1 MSFSDK
7 TIVDPLLKDLDEKK
21 VSFRRNVVSLASEL
35 KQVRGRL
42 VSQEQS
48 FLKETQTRKEA
59 EKKAKNMEMEM
70 CKLHKR
76 LEERNSQ
83 LHASASAAEKFIK
96 DLEEFRSQLDATNQ
110 TAGASADSAESTKI
124 QCSVLKQQLDDKT
137 RSLREHEHRVTQLGH
152 QLDDLQRGLSLR
164 ECSEKQLRDELRRI
178 EREVTESITKSG
190 IGSKDCVLKK
200 FLEDV
205 SPVNFERMNR
215 LVEVNDVEFKKLKDE
230 IRLMSGHWKH
240 QTKEL
245 ESQLEKQRRT
255 DQDLKKKILKLEFCL
270 QETRSQTR
278 KLQRKE
284 ERRDM
289 EIKEIR
295 DLMSGKQQGNEES
308 WGKQKFWDN
317 SGFKIVV
324 SMSMLMLVVKG
335 EPNISYIC
343 SRYYRAPE
351 LIFGATEYTTAIDVW
366 SAGCVM
372 AELLLGQPLFPGESG
387 VDQLVEII
395 KVLGTPTRE
404 EIKCMNP
411 NYTEFKFPQI
421 KAHPWHKI
429 FHKRMPP
436 EAVDLVSR
444 LLQYSPSLRCG
455 ALDALVHPFFDEL
468 RDPNARLPNGRFF
481 PPLFNFKPHE
491 LKGVPV
497 EMVAKLVPEHA
508 RKQCPWLGL

>member
-1 MSFSDK
+1 MSCSDK
-7 TIVDPLLKDLDEKK
+7 KTTVDPLLKDLDEKK
-21 VSFRRNVVSLASEL
+21 ESFRRNVVSLASEL

-59 EKKAKNMEMEM
+59 EKRAKNMEMEM
-70 CKLHKR
+70 CKLNKR

-83 LHASASAAEKFIK
+83 LHASASDAEKFIK

-110 TAGASADSAESTKI
+110 TAEASADSAESTKI

-152 QLDDLQRGLSLR
+152 QHDDLQRGLSLR
-164 ECSEKQLRDELRRI
+164 ECSEKQLREELRRI
-178 EREVTESITKSG
+178 EREVTESITKAG
-190 IGSKDCVLKK
+190 IGSNDCVLKK

-215 LVEVNDVEFKKLKDE
+215 LVEVNDVEVKKLKDE

-295 DLMSGKQQGNEES
+295 DLMSGKQQGDEES

-324 SMSMLMLVVKG
+324 SMSMLMLVVV
-335 EPNISYIC
+335 S
-343 SRYYRAPE
+343 
-351 LIFGATEYTTAIDVW
+351 
-366 SAGCVM
+366 
-372 AELLLGQPLFPGESG
+372 
-387 VDQLVEII
+387 
-395 KVLGTPTRE
+395 
-404 EIKCMNP
+404 
-411 NYTEFKFPQI
+411 
-421 KAHPWHKI
+421 
-429 FHKRMPP
+429 KR
-436 EAVDLVSR
+436 
-444 LLQYSPSLRCG
+444 
-455 ALDALVHPFFDEL
+455 
-468 RDPNARLPNGRFF
+468 
-481 PPLFNFKPHE
+481 
-491 LKGVPV
+491 
-497 EMVAKLVPEHA
+497 
-508 RKQCPWLGL
+508 

>member
-7 TIVDPLLKDLDEKK
+7 TTVDPLLKDLDEKK
-21 VSFRRNVVSLASEL
+21 ESFRRNVVSLASEL

-59 EKKAKNMEMEM
+59 EKRAKNMEMEM

-83 LHASASAAEKFIK
+83 LHASASDAEKFIK

-110 TAGASADSAESTKI
+110 TAEASADSAESTKI

-137 RSLREHEHRVTQLGH
+137 CSLREHEHRVTQLGH

-164 ECSEKQLRDELRRI
+164 ECSEKQLREELRRI
-178 EREVTESITKSG
+178 EREVTEAITKAG
-190 IGSKDCVLKK
+190 IDSNDCVLKK

-215 LVEVNDVEFKKLKDE
+215 LVEVNDVEVKKLKDE

-278 KLQRKE
+278 KLQRRE

-295 DLMSGKQQGNEES
+295 DLMSGRQQGSDKES
-308 WGKQKFWDN
+308 WEKQKFWDN

-324 SMSMLMLVVKG
+324 SMSMLMLVVV
-335 EPNISYIC
+335 S
-343 SRYYRAPE
+343 
-351 LIFGATEYTTAIDVW
+351 
-366 SAGCVM
+366 
-372 AELLLGQPLFPGESG
+372 
-387 VDQLVEII
+387 
-395 KVLGTPTRE
+395 
-404 EIKCMNP
+404 
-411 NYTEFKFPQI
+411 
-421 KAHPWHKI
+421 
-429 FHKRMPP
+429 KR
-436 EAVDLVSR
+436 
-444 LLQYSPSLRCG
+444 
-455 ALDALVHPFFDEL
+455 
-468 RDPNARLPNGRFF
+468 
-481 PPLFNFKPHE
+481 
-491 LKGVPV
+491 
-497 EMVAKLVPEHA
+497 
-508 RKQCPWLGL
+508 